1 MFGAA
6 ERRSIGAYVLVF
18 VFICSLSQ
26 SQSGSTLAV
35 VFALGSDCTENRG
48 LLIAQALLELTAKLV
63 QQARC
68 MAFCEYALAHSM
80 LACWRN
86 WIPGKKA
93 CLFCQTALVFQ
104 SLFAY
109 CFCGLQCIKVKPC
122 SQRSKYSHSQRKAL
136 SSKPAATVTLVHAYD
151 GITGIVSRTAGQ
163 IVSLLPAE

>member
-6 ERRSIGAYVLVF
+6 EGAGEQRSVGAYVVVF
-18 VFICSLSQ
+18 VKSQ
-26 SQSGSTLAV
+26 KVSKAAPWQL
-35 VFALGSDCTENRG
+35 FPLGSDCTDNRG
-48 LLIAQALLELTAKLV
+48 LLVAQALLELTAKLV

-68 MAFCEYALAHSM
+68 MAFCENALAHSM

-104 SLFAY
+104 SLVAY

-122 SQRSKYSHSQRKAL
+122 SQQVPEVKIQS
-136 SSKPAATVTLVHAYD
+136 
-151 GITGIVSRTAGQ
+151 
-163 IVSLLPAE
+163 